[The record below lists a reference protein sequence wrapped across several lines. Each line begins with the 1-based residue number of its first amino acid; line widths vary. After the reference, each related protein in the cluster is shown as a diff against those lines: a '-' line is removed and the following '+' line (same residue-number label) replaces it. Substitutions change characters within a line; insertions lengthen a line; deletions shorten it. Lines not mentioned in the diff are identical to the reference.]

1 MSRDCGFEVGD
12 RSTRTLYDTRL
23 LRAYKVAGLGVVV
36 AWDAIVDE
44 SWAKGERVTI
54 EDALLPLPYVIDVQ
68 AVTDALRTEGLLD
81 ADGRIRDASWAA
93 WFEVANARRE
103 TKRERDRAYAKKAAA
118 ARWPTADDPLPIRA
132 RVANGSDATVR
143 PSVPTVRPPR
153 APARGE
159 ALQGKNGNGLTPL
172 ADLLPEA
179 VAAIGYHA
187 GGTPV
192 PKPGV
197 KR

>member
-143 PSVPTVRPPR
+143 PSVPTVRPSR

-159 ALQGKNGNGLTPL
+159 ALQGKNGKSEPVPL

-179 VAAIGYHA
+179 FAAIGFHPA
-187 GGTPV
+187 
-192 PKPGV
+192 PKPTPRR
-197 KR
+197 K

>member
-23 LRAYKVAGLGVVV
+23 LRAYKVAGLQVVV

-54 EDALLPLPYVIDVQ
+54 EDALLPLPYVVDVQ
-68 AVTDALRTEGLLD
+68 AVTDALRAVELLD
-81 ADGRIRDASWAA
+81 AEGRIRDASWSA
-93 WFEVANARRE
+93 WFETANARRA
-103 TKRERDRAYAKKAAA
+103 TKREHDRAYAKRMAT
-118 ARWPTADDPLPIRA
+118 ARWGTATESVPSRP
-132 RVANGSDATVR
+132 RVANGSDASSR

-153 APARGE
+153 APARGRT
-159 ALQGKNGNGLTPL
+159 LQGKNGKTGPVPL

-179 VAAIGYHA
+179 YAAIGFH
-187 GGTPV
+187 PV
-192 PKPGV
+192 PKPG
-197 KR
+197 KKS

>member
-23 LRAYKVAGLGVVV
+23 LRAYKVAGLQVVV

-54 EDALLPLPYVIDVQ
+54 EDALLPLPYAIDV
-68 AVTDALRTEGLLD
+68 AVVADALRAEGLLD
-81 ADGRIRDASWAA
+81 TEGRIRDASWSA
-93 WFEVANARRE
+93 WFEVANARRT
-103 TKRERDRAYAKKAAA
+103 TKREHDRAYARRMAA
-118 ARWPTADDPLPIRA
+118 ARWGTGTESVPSRT
-132 RVANGSDATVR
+132 RVANGSDASSR

-153 APARGE
+153 ARARGE
-159 ALQGKNGNGLTPL
+159 TLQGKNGKSPVPL

-179 VAAIGYHA
+179 YAAIGFH
-187 GGTPV
+187 PV
-192 PKPGV
+192 PKPEK